1 MASIPGSINGV
12 MVDLAPSAIGI
23 GVDQRLVDGLSHC
36 IRSNVDIGYPLQAI
50 YISSAMDS
58 HQSPSRHVPG
68 KAVDISRINGKY
80 IADGWNANAEVTAI
94 VKAIQDA
101 FESFPLRRENFGPH
115 LQNKSGQPFS
125 VGGHRDH
132 IHLSVD

>member
-1 MASIPGSINGV
+1 MAFIPGSINGV
-12 MVDLAPSAIGI
+12 NVDFAPSAVAI

-36 IRSNVDIGYPLQAI
+36 IRSNVDVGYPLQTI

-68 KAVDISRINGKY
+68 KAIDISRINGKY
-80 IADGWNANAEVTAI
+80 IGDSWNNNAEVTAI
-94 VKAIQDA
+94 IKAIQDT
-101 FESFPLRRENFGPH
+101 FESFQYRRENFGPH
-115 LQNKSGQPFS
+115 LKNKSGQPYS
-125 VGGHRDH
+125 VGGHSDH